1 MSQDTVVFGFPDIL
15 FGPDDVFE
23 KLLAKLREANADVVL
38 GLYEAQDTA
47 SMDMVKI
54 DQDGRV
60 QAIALK
66 PATTELRHGWIC
78 AVWSP
83 AFTEFMHTFVRRA
96 RGRGDADKD
105 TYREIDCKAISLSA
119 P

>member
-1 MSQDTVVFGFPDIL
+1 
-15 FGPDDVFE
+15 
-23 KLLAKLREANADVVL
+23 
-38 GLYEAQDTA
+38 
-47 SMDMVKI
+47 MDMVKI

-105 TYREIDCKAISLSA
+105 TYREIDSQGDLPFGAVMKSAFEAGLRMFGLVFPDDSYSDIGVPDNLVEAIRLSSSA
-119 P
+119 I